1 MKQYIGI
8 SRDHSGSMFALKQA
22 AMKDYNDSI
31 AAIKAASSSNNI
43 DTIVSVVKCG
53 VGSGVVAQ
61 EVTNSNVQVL
71 QPLRFYNAEGQ
82 TPLFDSVGMLIDM
95 LRSAPDIND
104 PNVSF
109 LIMAIT
115 DGEENYSRYWSSA
128 KLADQIKILQST
140 DRWTFVFRVPNGYK
154 KQLVDLGIPGGNIQE
169 WDTTERGLRE
179 GSVQTQDAFKNYYA
193 ARSTGVRSTDS
204 FYANLGS
211 VSQSQMQAVMTDIS
225 ITVKIWPV
233 RTGGSMIRPFVEKQL
248 GHGMTLGAAFYQL
261 NKPEKAVQ
269 SYKQIIIRDKQTGSV
284 YAGVAARELLGLP
297 TAGTIKLAPG
307 DHGNYEIYIQS
318 TSVNR
323 KLIAGTNVLY
333 WDQAI
338 RQGVAV

>member
-8 SRDHSGSMFALKQA
+8 SRDHSGSMQSLKAA

-31 AAIKAASSSNNI
+31 TAIKNASLNNNI

-53 VGSGVVAQ
+53 VGQGVVQQ
-61 EVTNSNVQVL
+61 EVVNSNVQIL
-71 QPLRFYNAEGQ
+71 QPLRFYTAEGQ

-95 LRSAPDIND
+95 LRTAPDVND

-128 KLADQIKILQST
+128 KLADQIKILQSS
-140 DRWTFVFRVPNGYK
+140 DRWTFVFRVPTGYARH
-154 KQLVDLGIPGGNIQE
+154 LVGLGIPSGNIQE

-179 GSVQTQDAFKNYYA
+179 ASERTVDAFQNYYA
-193 ARSTGVRSTDS
+193 VRSTGVKSTDS
-204 FYANLGS
+204 FYANMAA
-211 VSQSQMQAVMTDIS
+211 VSASDVRAAMTDIS
-225 ITVKIWPV
+225 IGVKIWPV
-233 RTGGSMIRPFVEKQL
+233 TKGGMMIRPFVEKQL
-248 GHGMTLGAAFYQL
+248 GHGMILGAAFYQL

-269 SYKQIIIRDKQTGSV
+269 DYKQIIIRDKQTGSV
-284 YAGVAARELLGLP
+284 YTGRGARQLLGLP
-297 TAGTIKLAPG
+297 VAGTIKLAPG

-333 WDQAI
+333 WDQAV
-338 RQGVAV
+338 RSQVAI